1 MRVAD
6 TVVSEINQP
15 EFLAEVAVK
24 GQYLLDELIKLSEKS
39 EKVLDVRGKGL
50 MVGIELNSPETLQQ
64 TIQELK
70 VQNLLAIKAGKNV
83 LRLLPP
89 LTISQEELTKG
100 LEIINSVLLK

>member
-1 MRVAD
+1 
-6 TVVSEINQP
+6 
-15 EFLAEVAVK
+15 
-24 GQYLLDELIKLSEKS
+24 
-39 EKVLDVRGKGL
+39 

>member
-1 MRVAD
+1 SVAN
-6 TVVSEINQP
+6 TVVGEINQP

-24 GQYLLDELIKLSEKS
+24 GRYLMDELIKLSGKS

>member
-1 MRVAD
+1 
-6 TVVSEINQP
+6 
-15 EFLAEVAVK
+15 
-24 GQYLLDELIKLSEKS
+24 
-39 EKVLDVRGKGL
+39 
-50 MVGIELNSPETLQQ
+50 VGIELNSPETLQQ

>member
-1 MRVAD
+1 M
-6 TVVSEINQP
+6 
-15 EFLAEVAVK
+15 
-24 GQYLLDELIKLSEKS
+24 DELIKLSEKS

>member
-1 MRVAD
+1 
-6 TVVSEINQP
+6 
-15 EFLAEVAVK
+15 
-24 GQYLLDELIKLSEKS
+24 LDELIKLSEKS